1 MAGLYVLFDGN
12 CNLCDGF
19 VSFAM
24 RRDRAERLS
33 FVPLQSA
40 EGIALLN
47 EPEGQSMAFVENG
60 QVWRA
65 SDAALR
71 VFGYLDWPWSWLA
84 WLRVFPRGLRD
95 LVYGIVARLRYR
107 LFGARA
113 VCEITPRSRARR
125 G

>member
-1 MAGLYVLFDGN
+1 MTGLTVLFDGN
-12 CNLCDGF
+12 CKLCDGF

-24 RRDRAERLS
+24 KRDGAGRLN

-40 EGIALLN
+40 EGLAILN
-47 EPEGQSMAFVENG
+47 DPQGQSMAFVENG
-60 QVWRA
+60 RVWRA

-71 VFGYLDWPWSWLA
+71 TCAYLDWPWRWLA
-84 WLRVFPRGLRD
+84 WLRVIPRGLRD
-95 LVYGIVARLRYR
+95 FIYGIVARLRYR

-113 VCEITPRSRARR
+113 VCEITPRRRAPR